1 MIKGHLE
8 MAELLLNDEMSDID
22 HIDEMDDTPLHW
34 AILLNNPRIVKFLLD
49 NGADRLPKSK
59 YYANNPVMIACLNSK
74 LDMLKILLT
83 PTRKDT

>member
-1 MIKGHLE
+1 
-8 MAELLLNDEMSDID
+8 MADLLLNDEMSDID